1 MGDEKAYR
9 LTVTAV
15 SAFVVLMAAL
25 MCYGLYKD
33 HREVRF
39 GTANREHGIRCDKVS
54 GAAWINE
61 NNTRHD
67 LQTRD
72 YRVICRGDHFAGKPH
87 NSDSLI
93 PLDSAEIY
101 RTLPH

>member
-1 MGDEKAYR
+1 MVDEKAYR
-9 LTVTAV
+9 LTVLAV
-15 SAFVVLMAAL
+15 SAFVVFMAGM

-39 GTANREHGIRCDKVS
+39 SAANRDYGIRCDRHS
-54 GAAWINE
+54 GAAWITE

-67 LQTRD
+67 LKTGD
-72 YRVICRGDHFAGKPH
+72 YQVICRGDHFAGKPH
-87 NSDSLI
+87 NSDTLV

-101 RTLPH
+101 RTRPH

>member
-1 MGDEKAYR
+1 MVDEKAYR
-9 LTVTAV
+9 LTIVVV

-33 HREVRF
+33 RREVRF
-39 GTANREHGIRCDKVS
+39 SAANRDHGIRCDKLS
-54 GAAWINE
+54 GAAWMTE
-61 NNTRHD
+61 NNTRYD
-67 LQTRD
+67 LKTGD
-72 YRVICRGDHFAGKPH
+72 YQVICRGDHFAGKPH
-87 NSDSLI
+87 NSDRLI